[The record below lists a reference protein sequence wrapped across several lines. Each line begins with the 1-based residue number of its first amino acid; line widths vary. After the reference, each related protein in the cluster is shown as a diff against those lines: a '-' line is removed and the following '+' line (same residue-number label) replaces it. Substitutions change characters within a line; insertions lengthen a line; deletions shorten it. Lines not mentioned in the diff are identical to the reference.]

1 MANGTPAKMGLV
13 LAFVAVAALCCAPGA
28 AELPRLEHPA
38 NNDGSLK
45 LLVVG
50 DWGRKGACN
59 QSRVA
64 EQVRSMFISLRP
76 PPMHDPFLFVGV
88 ENMWS
93 ANQAG

>member
-1 MANGTPAKMGLV
+1 MANGTPANMGLV

-50 DWGRKGACN
+50 DWGRKGTHN

-64 EQVRSMFISLRP
+64 EQVTAPSCTFRAPITAR
-76 PPMHDPFLFVGV
+76 
-88 ENMWS
+88 NY
-93 ANQAG
+93 